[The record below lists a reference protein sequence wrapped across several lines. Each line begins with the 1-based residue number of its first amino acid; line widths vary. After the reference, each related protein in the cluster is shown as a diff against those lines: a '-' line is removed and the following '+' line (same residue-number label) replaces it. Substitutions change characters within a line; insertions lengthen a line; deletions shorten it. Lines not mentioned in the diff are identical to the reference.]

1 MDEVVIRVR
10 YRDLPPGLNGDA
22 IHEDGSVVIYFA
34 PGLTAQQR
42 KAALRRL
49 RQAASRG
56 QKPPLPTLPLAVALT
71 FDRLRARASTLAAIV
86 RLHPAGT
93 LLPAF
98 GVVGLLAVF
107 LFTSVS
113 VHVLETPVTA
123 GPGGV
128 VGGSLPSG
136 PSDHAHRLVP
146 KASLAVSS
154 GGSSGSRSTSQL
166 TGTPIPVSRRSHGKS
181 PGGSSGSP
189 GPTPAPS
196 VSPSVQPSV
205 SPSVVPSPPPSGV
218 ISAQVNVQG
227 ASVGA
232 HVSVGPAPHP
242 SSPGACLDIG
252 PFGICL
258 SM

>member
-22 IHEDGSVVIYFA
+22 IHEDGSVVVYFA

-56 QKPPLPTLPLAVALT
+56 QKPPLPTLPLVVALT

-86 RLHPAGT
+86 RLHPVGT
-93 LLPAF
+93 LVPAF
-98 GVVGLLAVF
+98 GVAGLLAVF

-113 VHVLETPVTA
+113 VHVLETPATA

-136 PSDHAHRLVP
+136 PSDHARRLVP
-146 KASLAVSS
+146 RASLAMSS
-154 GGSSGSRSTSQL
+154 GGSGGSRSTSQL
-166 TGTPIPVSRRSHGKS
+166 TGTPIPVSRRSHGRS

-189 GPTPAPS
+189 GPTPS

-205 SPSVVPSPPPSGV
+205 SPSVVPSPAANGV
-218 ISAQVNVQG
+218 ISAQVNVPG

-242 SSPGACLDIG
+242 SSSGACLDIG